1 MQPHPLSD
9 TVLSDPDV
17 NSSRSLT
24 PPSIKPLMRGWIHL
38 VTAPLAF
45 AAALVLLILAPTAGT
60 RWASVAYLVSS
71 LLLFGMSALY
81 HRGNWGPKANA
92 LLRRFDHSNIFL
104 LIAGTYTPICV
115 ALLSPAQATKVLLIV
130 WIGAALGIGTSVFWP
145 SAPRWFT
152 TPIYVLLGWVALW
165 YLPDLWQAGGPEVVW
180 LLVAGGIC
188 YTIGAL
194 VYGFKWPGPSA
205 RVFGFHEIFH
215 SFTVA
220 GWATHCVAAFI
231 AVLSAT

>member
-1 MQPHPLSD
+1 MQIQTHTDTALSARGSM
-9 TVLSDPDV
+9 LA
-17 NSSRSLT
+17 R
-24 PPSIKPLMRGWIHL
+24 PSAPASVKPLMRGWIHL
-38 VTAPLAF
+38 VTTPLAF
-45 AAALVLLILAPTAGT
+45 FAALVLLILAPTMGT
-60 RWASVAYLVSS
+60 RWASAVYLVCSM
-71 LLLFGMSALY
+71 LLFGMSALY

-115 ALLSPAQATKVLLIV
+115 ALLTPAQATKVLLIV
-130 WIGAALGIGTSVFWP
+130 WIGAALGIGTAVFWP

-152 TPIYVLLGWVALW
+152 TPIYVVLGWVALW
-165 YLPDLWQAGGPEVVW
+165 YLPDMWQSGGPAVVW

-188 YTIGAL
+188 YTLGAL

-205 RVFGFHEIFH
+205 RIFGFHEVFH
-215 SFTVA
+215 SLTVA
-220 GWATHCVAAFI
+220 GWVTHCVAAFI